1 MLDAGHD
8 READVIIEP
17 SLAAADDILLT
28 TEQVANR
35 YQQEVGTLA
44 NARARGEGLPWV
56 KTATGAVR
64 YKLSDVLA
72 SETAGNRGFSWQ
84 RLAKALEGY
93 KGLTT
98 GEAQKLLTHLKEAM
112 RE

>member
-1 MLDAGHD
+1 MI
-8 READVIIEP
+8 VEP
-17 SLAAADDILLT
+17 SPAAYDDLLLT

-64 YKLSDVLA
+64 YKLSDVLE

-84 RLAKALEGY
+84 RLSKALDGY
-93 KGLTT
+93 KGLTA
-98 GEAQKLLTHLKEAM
+98 GESAKLLAYLKEAM